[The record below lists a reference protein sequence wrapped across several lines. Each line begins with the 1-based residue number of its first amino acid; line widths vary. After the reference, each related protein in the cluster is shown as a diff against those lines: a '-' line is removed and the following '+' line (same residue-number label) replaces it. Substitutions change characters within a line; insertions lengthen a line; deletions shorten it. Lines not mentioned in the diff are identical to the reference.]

1 MGHGK
6 QFVDKPMLEPSV
18 ANKVFKIGVVLG
30 AVGIAASLAGG
41 LTGDAETK
49 RQFYFSWLVGFAY
62 VLTISLGALF
72 FILIHHLTRATWS
85 AGLRR
90 TAENIAANLPWL
102 LIAFIP
108 VIFGMHD
115 LFHWTH
121 ADAVAQ
127 DPILQ
132 AKKGYLN
139 SSFFLIRAA
148 FYFTVWTIMAL
159 WFRRMS
165 LKQDETGDE
174 RLTYKMRSRSPIGIL
189 LFAITV
195 SFAAFDWLMSL
206 DPHWFST
213 MFGVQVFAGSMVSFF
228 AALAIASLWLTRGE
242 NRLGKTLTV
251 GNIHDTGKMMFGF
264 TIFWAYVSF
273 SQYYLIWYANIPEET
288 AWFYLRMHHGW
299 ENIGRLLIF
308 GHFMVPF
315 WLILSR
321 HMKRNR
327 TVLGLAAGWMLL
339 MHFFDLYFI
348 AMPTLHHGLHPHW
361 LDLTCV
367 LGLVGMCMALF
378 ARRYQSAAA
387 VAHKDPQLIASMEYD
402 NV

>member
-6 QFVDKPMLEPSV
+6 QFVDQPMLD
-18 ANKVFKIGVVLG
+18 AGAARKVIKIGVVIGALG
-30 AVGIAASLAGG
+30 LAASFAGL
-41 LTGDAETK
+41 LTGDAEMK
-49 RQFYFSWLVGFAY
+49 KQFYFSWLTGFAF

-72 FILIHHLTRATWS
+72 FVLIHHLTRATWS

-102 LIAFIP
+102 VVAFIP
-108 VIFGMHD
+108 VVIGMHD

-121 ADAVAQ
+121 EGIEKTDRIIA
-127 DPILQ
+127 
-132 AKKGYLN
+132 AKAGYLD
-139 SSFFLIRAA
+139 STAFLVRAA
-148 FYFTVWTIMAL
+148 VYFTVWTVMSL
-159 WFRRMS
+159 WFRGTS
-165 LKQDETGDE
+165 VKQDESGDE
-174 RLTYKMRSRSPIGIL
+174 NLTHKMRSRAPIGIL
-189 LFAITV
+189 LFALSIT
-195 SFAAFDWLMSL
+195 FAAFDWLMSL

-213 MFGVQVFAGSMVSFF
+213 MFGVQVFAGSMVSF
-228 AALAIASLWLTRGE
+228 LATLAVAGLWLTRG
-242 NRLGKTLTV
+242 NDRFGKTLTV
-251 GNIHDTGKMMFGF
+251 GNIHDIGKLMFGF

-288 AWFYLRMHHGW
+288 AWFYLRTHHGW
-299 ENIGRLLIF
+299 ENIGRLIIF

-327 TVLGLAAGWMLL
+327 TVLGLVAGWMLL
-339 MHFFDLYFI
+339 MHFVDLYFI
-348 AMPTLHHGLHPHW
+348 TMPTLHHGLHPHW

-367 LGLVGMCMALF
+367 LGLVGCCMALF
-378 ARRYQSAAA
+378 ARRYLSAAG